1 MQNGR
6 VTRRLPALVAA
17 TALALVLAG
26 CGGGDGDGDGDAPR
40 SGVSGTPTQVGTSAG
55 DESEAPEP
63 YLPVPDGVELTA
75 PGSDLDLG
83 TPAVVAWRPR
93 QDVVG
98 VLEIDVQRIE
108 RTTFKRSFGGWDV
121 RAEVRKKLTPYFV
134 RATVRNVGDTNLTQ
148 RLTPLYAVDSED
160 TLVEPTRFTEQF
172 KPCPGGNL
180 PKGFSG
186 GDRTEVCMVYLINDG
201 LELTGVSFRPTQDF
215 DPITWTGDISRVQKD
230 RGKRR
235 GGNG

>member
-1 MQNGR
+1 MLG
-6 VTRRLPALVAA
+6 
-17 TALALVLAG
+17 LVLTG
-26 CGGGDGDGDGDAPR
+26 CSGGDDGDDDSPR

-55 DESEAPEP
+55 TESEAPEP
-63 YLPVPDGVELTA
+63 YLPVPDGVELTP
-75 PGSDLDLG
+75 PGSELDLG

-98 VLEIDVQRIE
+98 VLDIDVRRIE
-108 RTTFKRSFGGWDV
+108 RTSFKQSFGGWDV
-121 RAEVRKKLTPYFV
+121 RAEVKKKLTPYFV
-134 RATVRNVGDTNLTQ
+134 RATVRNVGDTNLTE

-172 KPCPGGNL
+172 EPCPGGNL
-180 PKGFSG
+180 PKGFSN
-186 GDRTEVCMVYLINDG
+186 GDRAEVCMVYLINDG

-215 DPITWTGDISRVQKD
+215 DPITWTGEISQVQKGKPGGN
-230 RGKRR
+230 RGNRG